1 MIVRIAKSIKM
12 PTLYAY
18 FLSKFDNDVLGHLKN
33 RRPFAI
39 YHRGQ
44 KEYEVT
50 EEVYQE
56 VATRMDVIID
66 ERVPHHAF
74 QRVHNERYGYQKDAV
89 EFARKVD
96 NILLNFPQ
104 GTGKSRT
111 VMLIVDDKQFRK
123 TLIVCGQSNLQ
134 EEWVKDARRHDFADK
149 LNFRIIGDVTE
160 ASGAKKA
167 KWILDNKDVKGVDLI
182 NIEALRNDAIVKAIN
197 AVGYDCL
204 VIDEVQAA
212 KGWKAAQTEGLHD
225 ISEVP
230 GQMRIALSGTPVLNG
245 PLEFFS
251 VLKFL
256 RQLKNTARTTYEQ
269 YYGVFGF
276 DYWGHYVCRGYRNLD
291 KLQELLKPII
301 AYVDKKEL
309 GLPEKKRIK
318 VDLKQDKPEDLV
330 MLEKVYRMSTARL
343 KKAGFT
349 SKPQVRAMMQLITS
363 TAECK
368 VNYILDNFEQK
379 RVLVFSQY
387 TEALK
392 AVQDKLTEKG
402 KRVLLYTGEMYM
414 AQRLEVLELWRNGDY
429 DVLLLSVMGAR
440 YGLNLIEATDVV
452 LLEPPPSLAILE
464 QVEDRAHRIGQTSQV
479 TSHLLLWGESDYDR
493 LQNIVDKQE
502 AIEKVYSF
510 LE

>member
-1 MIVRIAKSIKM
+1 M

-18 FLSKFDNDVLGHLKN
+18 FLSKFDNDVLEHLK
-33 RRPFAI
+33 RRKPFTI

-44 KEYEVT
+44 MEYEVT
-50 EEVYQE
+50 EEVYKE
-56 VATRMDVIID
+56 VATSNDVIID
-66 ERVPHHAF
+66 ERVPHHEF
-74 QRVHNERYGYQKDAV
+74 KRVHNERYGYQKDAV

-111 VMLIVDDKQFRK
+111 VMMIVDDKQFKK

-160 ASGAKKA
+160 ASSAKKV

-182 NIEALRNDAIVKAIN
+182 NIEALRNNAIVKAIN
-197 AVGYDCL
+197 TVGYDCL
-204 VIDEVQAA
+204 VIDEVQSA
-212 KGWKAAQTEGLHD
+212 KGWKAAQTVGLHD
-225 ISEVP
+225 IIEVP

-256 RQLKNTARTTYEQ
+256 RQLKDTARTTYEQ

-276 DYWGHYVCRGYRNLD
+276 DYWGHYVCRGFRNLD
-291 KLQELLKPII
+291 KLQELLRPII

-309 GLPEKKRIK
+309 RLPEKKRIK

-330 MLEKVYRMSTARL
+330 MLEKVYKMSNVRL

-368 VNYILDNFEQK
+368 VNYILDNFNQK

-392 AVQDKLTEKG
+392 AIQRQLTDKG
-402 KRVLLYTGEMYM
+402 KRVLLYTGEMFM
-414 AQRLEVLELWRNGDY
+414 AQRLEVLELWSTGEY

-440 YGLNLIEATDVV
+440 YGLNLIEAADVV
-452 LLEPPPSLAILE
+452 LLEPPTSLAILE

-479 TSHLLLWGESDYDR
+479 TSHLLLWGESDYER
-493 LQNIVDKQE
+493 LESIINKQE
-502 AIEKVYSF
+502 AIDKVYSF

>member
-1 MIVRIAKSIKM
+1 MRVRIAKSIKM

-18 FLSKFDNDVLGHLKN
+18 FLSGFGNDVLEHLK
-33 RRPFAI
+33 RRKPFTF
-39 YHRGQ
+39 YHRGL
-44 KEYEVT
+44 KEYEVI
-50 EEVYQE
+50 EEVYKE
-56 VATRMDVIID
+56 VATSRDVVID
-66 ERVPHHAF
+66 ERVPYPEF

-96 NILLNFPQ
+96 NVLLNFTQ

-111 VMLIVDDKQFRK
+111 VMMIVDDRQFRK

-134 EEWVKDARRHDFADK
+134 EEWVKDARKHGFADK
-149 LNFRIIGDVTE
+149 LNFRIIGETTE
-160 ASGAKKA
+160 APSAKKV

-182 NIEALRNDAIVKAIN
+182 NIEALRNDKIVEAIN

-204 VIDEVQAA
+204 VIDEVQSA
-212 KGWKAAQTEGLHD
+212 KGWKAAQTMGLHS
-225 ISEVP
+225 INEVP

-276 DYWGHYVCRGYRNLD
+276 DYWGHYVCKGYRNLD
-291 KLQELLKPII
+291 KLQELLRPII
-301 AYVDKKEL
+301 AYVDKQEL

-318 VDLKQDKPEDLV
+318 VHLKQDKPEELV
-330 MLEKVYRMSTARL
+330 MLEKVYRMSNARL
-343 KKAGFT
+343 RRAGFK

-368 VNYILDNFEQK
+368 VNYILTHFKQK

-387 TEALK
+387 VEALK
-392 AVQDKLTEKG
+392 AVQRQLADKG
-402 KRVLLYTGEMYM
+402 KRVLLYTGEMPM
-414 AQRLEVLELWRNGDY
+414 AQRLEVLELWRTGDY
-429 DVLLLSVMGAR
+429 DILLLSTMGAR
-440 YGLNLIEATDVV
+440 YGLNLIEASDVV
-452 LLEPPPSLAILE
+452 LLEPPTSLAILE

-479 TSHLLLWGESDYDR
+479 TSHLLLWSESDYER
-493 LQNIVDKQE
+493 LEAIINKQE
-502 AIEKVYSF
+502 AIDEVYSF